1 MTITGFPDLS
11 LQASRLREF
20 LREEL
25 VPTPERWQQT
35 LRITLACVAASWAV
49 MAFHLK
55 VPLLVMIVMFL
66 VTQRDTTT
74 TTVITVVGIL
84 GVTIGCGGLWLAY
97 LAVTDLTWLRV
108 LLVPAF
114 IALGLFINRIF
125 TLGPVGSAIGI
136 PLALGIFVPDI
147 NPPAE
152 DPSYFATEFLSRFP
166 SYLWWAVT
174 FGLLASLAVQYLM
187 NPINACSLLAGG
199 LTLRLSAVEHA
210 LLRLAGDEREHP
222 QPASLVSLAV
232 EGAAKQLGL
241 LNLTSLVVSWLKQ
254 HKAQVTAQII
264 LVDRLVTAAAA
275 LEQQGVQNPGEATR
289 QRLRRIAQAA
299 SAWRQAVLKYRWP
312 DLPEA
317 AETGQAD
324 PGGLP
329 ALAEMERVLDL
340 VANARAGSHLP
351 EEVTTLPRAAKKGL
365 IASDAFRNPEYVH
378 HAVKGG
384 LAGFI
389 CYLIFTLSA
398 YQEIYTS
405 VVTCIVCSLSTV
417 GASVQKGVLRFCGSA
432 VGGALGVITLM
443 YVFPQMDS
451 IVGFWVPFGAVTA
464 LAAYVTQGSP
474 AISYAGYQIGLAFYK
489 CTLQAYGPYTE
500 LRVVRDRLIGIALG
514 LIVFELINTK
524 LWPVKALDT
533 ARAKLAS
540 ILRTLATLA
549 GLPDA
554 TGDPKASLSEG
565 YDLRLRAY
573 QDFGTVHQ
581 VLVGA
586 RFEPDEARRR
596 KLEAINNRAENLLVQ
611 LLAIIQHRPDLRPE
625 AVPEPLRSASARF
638 RSTLA
643 AFLRNLGDGVGG
655 QHAVP
660 LPDLRGALV
669 ELEQTVTL
677 HMKAVTDAEVA
688 AHIRA
693 RLELYRQ
700 TVPMALQLARLSAE

>member
-11 LQASRLREF
+11 LQANRLREF
-20 LREEL
+20 LREEM

-55 VPLLVMIVMFL
+55 VPLLVMIIMFL

-74 TTVITVVGIL
+74 TTVITMVGIL
-84 GVTIGCGGLWLAY
+84 GTAIGCGGLLLAY
-97 LAVTDLTWLRV
+97 MAIVDLTWLRV

-136 PLALGIFVPDI
+136 PLAVGIFVPDI
-147 NPPAE
+147 M
-152 DPSYFATEFLSRFP
+152 PSSEFLSRFP
-166 SYLWWAVT
+166 SSLWWAIV
-174 FGLLASLAVQYLM
+174 FGLLVSLAVQCLM
-187 NPINACSLLAGG
+187 NPINVRSLLAGG
-199 LTLRLSAVEHA
+199 LSSRLLAVEHG
-210 LLRLAGDEREHP
+210 LLRLAGDEPEHP
-222 QPASLVSLAV
+222 QPASLASLAV
-232 EGAAKQLGL
+232 EGAARQLGL
-241 LNLTSLVVSWLKQ
+241 LNLTSLLVPWLKQ

-275 LEQQGVQNPGEATR
+275 LEQQGVQNPGAATR
-289 QRLRRIAQAA
+289 RRLRHIAQAA

-317 AETGQAD
+317 AETGQAE
-324 PGGLP
+324 PGALP
-329 ALAEMERVLDL
+329 ALAEMGRVLEL
-340 VANARAGSHLP
+340 VATARAKSHLP
-351 EEVTTLPRAAKKGL
+351 EELTTIPRTAQKGL
-365 IASDAFRNPEYVH
+365 IVSDAFRNPAYVH
-378 HAVKGG
+378 HAVKGAI
-384 LAGFI
+384 AGFI

-398 YQEIYTS
+398 YQGIYTS
-405 VVTCIVCSLSTV
+405 VITCIVCSLSTV

-474 AISYAGYQIGLAFYK
+474 AISYAGYQVGLAFYK

-540 ILRTLATLA
+540 LLHTLATLA
-549 GLPDA
+549 GLPDK
-554 TGDPKASLSEG
+554 TGDPKARLSEG
-565 YDLRLRAY
+565 YDLRLQAY
-573 QDFGTVHQ
+573 EDLGTVHQ

-586 RFEPDEARRR
+586 RFEPDEALRR
-596 KLEAINNRAENLLVQ
+596 KLETISNSAEALLVQ

-625 AVPEPLRSASARF
+625 AVPEPSRSAGARF

-643 AFLRNLGDGVGG
+643 AFLRNLGDRTSG
-655 QHAVP
+655 QKAVP
-660 LPDLRGALV
+660 LPDLQDSLA

-677 HMKAVTDAEVA
+677 HINAVTDAEVA

-700 TVPMALQLARLSAE
+700 TVPMALQLAI